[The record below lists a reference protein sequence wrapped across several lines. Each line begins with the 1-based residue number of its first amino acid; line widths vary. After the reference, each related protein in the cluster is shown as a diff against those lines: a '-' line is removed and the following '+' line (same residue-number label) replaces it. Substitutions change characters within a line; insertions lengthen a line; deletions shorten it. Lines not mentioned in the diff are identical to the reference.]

1 MSDTSALA
9 IPTTSTENTGGRVSV
24 VKESSTLAPV
34 THAEK
39 IAFAKAVMSAQSA
52 KDNVLNQVVEV
63 KEIIIQS
70 TDMVNEQTGELE
82 AVPRTVLVTP
92 KGEAYYAF
100 GGPVYRDA
108 RTILAIFGGKLTE
121 PVKVKVAQGGTGNR
135 KYLTLDI
142 Q

>member
-9 IPTTSTENTGGRVSV
+9 IPATSTENTGGRVSV
-24 VKESSTLAPV
+24 VHESSTLAPV

-39 IAFAKAVMSAQSA
+39 IAFAKAVMSAESA
-52 KDNVLNQVVEV
+52 KDNVLGQVIEV

-92 KGEAYYAF
+92 KGDAYYAF

-108 RTILAIFGGKLTE
+108 RTILAIFGGTLPE
-121 PVKVKVAQGGTGNR
+121 PIKVKVTQGGTGNR
-135 KYLTLDI
+135 KYLTLDV